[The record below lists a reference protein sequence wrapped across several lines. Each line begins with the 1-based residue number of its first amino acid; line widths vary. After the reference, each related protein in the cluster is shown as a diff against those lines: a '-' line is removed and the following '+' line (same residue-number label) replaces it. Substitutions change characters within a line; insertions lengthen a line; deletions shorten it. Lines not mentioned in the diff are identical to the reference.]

1 MAQGNPIFPCTHRT
15 EPQKLPMPRER
26 INILDLRLDEL
37 KDALG
42 AIDEPQWRASQLHQ
56 WLFSHRAASFD
67 EITTLSLPLRRKLA
81 ESFCIKPPLTEK
93 HDESREGDTPGA
105 TEKLLLQLPDGE
117 RIETVLIPGPNRMTA
132 CVSAQAGCPLGCTF
146 CATGQMGFRRNLS
159 PGEITGQVWALSDML
174 QERNPE
180 ASITNIVFMGMG
192 EPLLNTESVIEAVL
206 NLSTRKYRFS
216 TSQRRITISTVGIIP
231 EIDRLADTGLKTKLA
246 VSLHAA
252 IQEKREAL
260 MPQAARQY
268 PLDRLRESLTRYASK
283 TGEPVTL
290 AYMLLKGINDSEDDA
305 KRLLRYASGF
315 FCKINLIDYN
325 SIVNMKFEPVF
336 DGTRERFREILQA
349 AGLQVTIRKS
359 YGTPINAACG
369 QLAAD
374 SMRKS
379 DNL

>member
-1 MAQGNPIFPCTHRT
+1 
-15 EPQKLPMPRER
+15 
-26 INILDLRLDEL
+26 
-37 KDALG
+37 
-42 AIDEPQWRASQLHQ
+42 
-56 WLFSHRAASFD
+56 
-67 EITTLSLPLRRKLA
+67 
-81 ESFCIKPPLTEK
+81 
-93 HDESREGDTPGA
+93 
-105 TEKLLLQLPDGE
+105 
-117 RIETVLIPGPNRMTA
+117 
-132 CVSAQAGCPLGCTF
+132 
-146 CATGQMGFRRNLS
+146 
-159 PGEITGQVWALSDML
+159 
-174 QERNPE
+174 
-180 ASITNIVFMGMG
+180 MG

-325 SIVNMKFEPVF
+325 SIVNIKFEPVF